1 MPSATGRS
9 AIEASP
15 RGAVQVPAKLNLFLH
30 VTGQRS
36 DGYHLLESLFVA
48 IDWYD
53 QLSISTNTSGR
64 IERDGDID
72 WPVEKDLAV
81 RAAEA
86 LRLHAQTDARLSTL
100 AGCRIR
106 LIKSIPHG
114 AGLGGGSADA
124 AYTLLLLNRLWKLH
138 YPRETL
144 QALGLKLGADVPF
157 FLAEQSAYVR
167 GIGEVI
173 TPISLASLWFVVAV
187 PPVSV
192 ATADIFRDPLL
203 SRSTAALGQSVV
215 AQATKAAVWTIGRN
229 DLEPVASRQHP
240 IVGRLIQALGSVAAK
255 LDLPEAACRMSGS
268 GGAVFLSCLN
278 QNQAEK
284 AAELLR
290 TALEAPNS
298 RPSTPTGPVAGFTIR
313 VCRSV
318 F

>member
-1 MPSATGRS
+1 MPSPTGTPAT
-9 AIEASP
+9 EASP
-15 RGAVQVPAKLNLFLH
+15 RDAVQVPAKLNLFLH

-53 QLSISTNTSGR
+53 QLSISTDDSGR
-64 IERDGDID
+64 VARDGDIA

-86 LRLHAQTDARLSTL
+86 LRSCAQSEARLRDN

-124 AYTLLLLNRLWKLH
+124 AYTLLLLNRLWGLH
-138 YPRETL
+138 YPRDTL
-144 QALGLKLGADVPF
+144 QALGLRLGADVPF

-167 GIGEVI
+167 GIGEDI
-173 TPISLASLWFVVAV
+173 TPIALTSLWFVVAV
-187 PPVSV
+187 PPVTV

-215 AQATKAAVWTIGRN
+215 TQATKAAIWTVGRN
-229 DLEPVASRQHP
+229 DLESVASRQYP
-240 IVGRLIQALGSVAAK
+240 VVARLIRALQSVAAR
-255 LDLPEAACRMSGS
+255 LDLPRTACRMSGS
-268 GGAVFLSCLN
+268 GGAVFLSCAN
-278 QNQAEK
+278 QNQAEE

-290 TALEAPNS
+290 TALEIPNS
-298 RPSTPTGPVAGFTIR
+298 SPTEPVAGFTIR